1 MGRLILPANHS
12 MSEQPS
18 LLRQKQPLTP
28 NPNPPPAPP
37 WLLLQREAAPDED
50 PAQRVCL
57 ASHGHWRTDLQV
69 PKGIQAGDSLKE
81 WLPGHIAK
89 VWALGRG
96 NTPVVS
102 PPWPGALSP
111 SPATL

>member
-1 MGRLILPANHS
+1 MLGILGI
-12 MSEQPS
+12 QKLPS
-18 LLRQKQPLTP
+18 LPCLCDEGRQEPH
-28 NPNPPPAPP
+28 PPPAPP